1 MSEKK
6 FINLE
11 KDPEYVDDY
20 VVFKSTKFGKTY
32 YLDSSVKEYTEYE
45 LEEYI
50 MKLEAYKKKRRKK
63 AWMYVGIFVLFC
75 LVLSVIEGYQNHEL
89 VKNGKAKEV
98 MVIGKHIEEEYII
111 LKHPTL
117 ELFDNNKMKKIWVK
131 QELYDKVYP
140 TDRLRII
147 EYKGEVKLDPRY
159 DDKDLVIQKY
169 KFGR

>member
-20 VVFKSTKFGKTY
+20 VVFRSANFGKTY
-32 YLDSSVKEYTEYE
+32 YLDSSVKGFTEYE

-50 MKLEAYKKKRRKK
+50 MKLEAYKKKRWKK

-75 LVLSVIEGYQNHEL
+75 LVSSVIEGYQNDEL

-98 MVIGKHIEEEYII
+98 KVLGKHIEEKYII

-117 ELFDNNKMKKIWVK
+117 ELYDNNKIKKIWVK

-140 TDRLRII
+140 TDKVRII
-147 EYKGEVKLDPRY
+147 EYKGEFKLDPRY

>member
-32 YLDSSVKEYTEYE
+32 YLDSSLKAYTEYE

-75 LVLSVIEGYQNHEL
+75 LVLSVIEGYQNKEL

-98 MVIGKHIEEEYII
+98 MVLGKHIEGGY
-111 LKHPTL
+111 HPTL
-117 ELFDNNKMKKIWVK
+117 ELFDNHKMKKIWVK

-140 TDRLRII
+140 TDKIRII

>member
-45 LEEYI
+45 LE
-50 MKLEAYKKKRRKK
+50 AYKKKRRKK

-75 LVLSVIEGYQNHEL
+75 LVLSVIEGYQNDEL
-89 VKNGKAKEV
+89 VKNGKVKEV
-98 MVIGKHIEEEYII
+98 MVLGKHIEEEYII

-140 TDRLRII
+140 TDKVRII

-159 DDKDLVIQKY
+159 EDKDLVIQKY

>member
-1 MSEKK
+1 MGEKK

-11 KDPEYVDDY
+11 KDTEYSNDY
-20 VVFKSTKFGKTY
+20 IAFTSKKFGKTY

-50 MKLEAYKKKRRKK
+50 MELEAYKKKRRKK

-75 LVLSVIEGYQNHEL
+75 LVLSVIERYQNDEL

-98 MVIGKHIEEEYII
+98 MVLGKHIEEEYII

-131 QELYDKVYP
+131 QELYDMVYP
-140 TDRLRII
+140 TDKVRII

>member
-11 KDPEYVDDY
+11 KDLEYVDDY

-50 MKLEAYKKKRRKK
+50 
-63 AWMYVGIFVLFC
+63 
-75 LVLSVIEGYQNHEL
+75 
-89 VKNGKAKEV
+89 
-98 MVIGKHIEEEYII
+98 I

-140 TDRLRII
+140 TDKVRII

>member
-45 LEEYI
+45 LE
-50 MKLEAYKKKRRKK
+50 AYKKKRRKK

-75 LVLSVIEGYQNHEL
+75 LVLSVIEGYQNDEL
-89 VKNGKAKEV
+89 VKNGKVKEV
-98 MVIGKHIEEEYII
+98 MVLGKHIEEEYII

-140 TDRLRII
+140 TDKVRII
-147 EYKGEVKLDPRY
+147 EYKGEVKLEPRY
-159 DDKDLVIQKY
+159 EDKDLVIQKY

>member
-45 LEEYI
+45 LE
-50 MKLEAYKKKRRKK
+50 AYKKKRRKK

-75 LVLSVIEGYQNHEL
+75 LVLSVIEGYQNDEL
-89 VKNGKAKEV
+89 VKNGKVKEV
-98 MVIGKHIEEEYII
+98 MVLGKHIEEEYII

-140 TDRLRII
+140 TDRVRII
-147 EYKGEVKLDPRY
+147 EYKGEVKLEPRY
-159 DDKDLVIQKY
+159 EDKDLVIQKY

>member
-1 MSEKK
+1 MGEKK

-11 KDPEYVDDY
+11 KDTEYSNDY
-20 VVFKSTKFGKTY
+20 IAFTSKKFRKTY
-32 YLDSSVKEYTEYE
+32 YLDPSVKEYTEYE

-50 MKLEAYKKKRRKK
+50 MELEAYKKKRRKK
-63 AWMYVGIFVLFC
+63 AWMYVSIFILFC
-75 LVLSVIEGYQNHEL
+75 LVLSVIEGYQNDEL

-98 MVIGKHIEEEYII
+98 MVLGKHIEEEYII

-140 TDRLRII
+140 TDKVRII

>member
-32 YLDSSVKEYTEYE
+32 YLDSSVKGYTEYE

-75 LVLSVIEGYQNHEL
+75 LVLSVIEGYQTMN
-89 VKNGKAKEV
+89 
-98 MVIGKHIEEEYII
+98 
-111 LKHPTL
+111 
-117 ELFDNNKMKKIWVK
+117 
-131 QELYDKVYP
+131 
-140 TDRLRII
+140 
-147 EYKGEVKLDPRY
+147 
-159 DDKDLVIQKY
+159 
-169 KFGR
+169 